1 MAPTRAQM
9 VLGGSIGFFVV
20 SSLYVSWKKEQDRKD
35 MRIAVDKDKERIIR
49 HMEKQQEQKE

>member
-1 MAPTRAQM
+1 M